1 MQTIFWS
8 VLGLES
14 EKIQVFQISEVIK
27 DSGTIILLT
36 RISLIF
42 MNAPILLSL
51 KKNQIFFG
59 VFMVLGWKCTEKWIH
74 TKDLKFYLTST
85 KNMENKYSP
94 WHLTLMVIL
103 KKQVILNKKYMK
115 FMEASII
122 YNVIDVWS

>member
-1 MQTIFWS
+1 MQTVFWS
-8 VLGLES
+8 VLELGS

-59 VFMVLGWKCTEKWIH
+59 VFTVLGWKCTEKWIH

-103 KKQVILNKKYMK
+103 KKQVILSKKYMK